1 MKLEIRILVSIPHTL
16 ISFLNRSFLVFA
28 DFMIMN
34 NKLHE
39 VEKYIVTIWT
49 EEKLNI
55 LQIHSL
61 T

>member
-49 EEKLNI
+49 E
-55 LQIHSL
+55 
-61 T
+61 

>member
-1 MKLEIRILVSIPHTL
+1 MKLEIRILVSSPHTL

-49 EEKLNI
+49 E
-55 LQIHSL
+55 
-61 T
+61 